1 MPDLSYLMGFQPV
14 LAKARISHKRH
25 TQGEGFL
32 HLFDDD
38 GFHLFFFFRID
49 REVEFVVYLKDH
61 LTLDTLSLETLVDMN
76 HRHLDDIRCSA
87 LNWGIDGVTLCETP
101 HGGIVG
107 VDIWQITTTS
117 E

>member
-1 MPDLSYLMGFQPV
+1 MGFQPV

-76 HRHLDDIRCSA
+76 HRHLDDISSCS
-87 LNWGIDGVTLCETP
+87 LNRSIDGITLSKTSYC
-101 HGGIVG
+101 GVVG
-107 VDIWQITTTS
+107 VDIRQITTTS